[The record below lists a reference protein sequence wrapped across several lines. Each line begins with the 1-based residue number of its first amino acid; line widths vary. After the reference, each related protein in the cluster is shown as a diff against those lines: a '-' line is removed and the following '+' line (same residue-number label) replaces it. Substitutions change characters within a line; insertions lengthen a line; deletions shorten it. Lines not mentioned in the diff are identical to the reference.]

1 MLKFSELDRKRAA
14 VVVKLSKVIGL
25 AVLLGTLSTNAMAEG
40 FPSAATSGFVT
51 VFGAPSAVPI
61 PSGTAY
67 AALTYA
73 TPREAIAG
81 KTADGDLSFGFT
93 GGNPVTGIGLTFGV
107 DITGLDPLGDAGSF
121 SVQAS
126 RLLGITE
133 TTATFAAISY
143 SGFGGWGAQRGQEK
157 LSIYATTFGTVG
169 SANPKPYLLTIGYGQ
184 DTQYTGFGTGV
195 LEDSIFW
202 GAGIGLT
209 ENLSASLSGTTNQ
222 VNFGVGVRLLGL
234 ENISI
239 SAGVLDVTDAVDRRQ
254 TSITIGYSFNNLFG
268 K

>member
-1 MLKFSELDRKRAA
+1 MLQHAEPERKNTA

-25 AVLLGTLSTNAMAEG
+25 ALFLGTVSTNAIADG
-40 FPSAATSGFVT
+40 FPSTTTPGFATL
-51 VFGAPSAVPI
+51 FGVPSAVPA

-67 AALTYA
+67 AALTYV
-73 TPREAIAG
+73 TPREGIAG
-81 KTADGDLSFGFT
+81 KTPDGDVSFGFT
-93 GGNPVTGIGLTFGV
+93 AGNPVTGVGLAFGA
-107 DITGLDPLGDAGSF
+107 DITGLEPFGDAGSF
-121 SVQAS
+121 SLQAS

-169 SANPKPYLLTIGYGQ
+169 GAIPKPYLLTIGYGQ

-195 LEDSIFW
+195 LEDSLFW

-222 VNFGVGVRLLGL
+222 VNFGVGVRLPGL

-254 TSITIGYSFNNLFG
+254 KSITIGYSLNNLFG